1 MLREK
6 IKNYFQY
13 KNPSNYNYLPRELDS
28 MNFKIIY
35 TKKPDYT
42 MMLITFYHSL
52 ISINN
57 TIEKFKIVEDN
68 IYRFK
73 YSKCIENYY

>member
-1 MLREK
+1 VLREK

-35 TKKPDYT
+35 TKKTRLYYDAYNF
-42 MMLITFYHSL
+42 LSFSY
-52 ISINN
+52 
-57 TIEKFKIVEDN
+57 
-68 IYRFK
+68 IY
-73 YSKCIENYY
+73 